1 MESLSRRV
9 DWQRSAYL
17 QWHCATR
24 VNRAESCDNLSP
36 LGSVAAV
43 AVYQAYQRA
52 QNALKRVHPA
62 ETWRQL
68 ASCKILAIWYGEPCD
83 VTSLSL
89 SLDTQPHT
97 PSSRIGARR
106 SPQKRKTYASPGAA
120 AAAAPQ
126 TRASS
131 GLMRRPW
138 SMTE

>member
-17 QWHCATR
+17 QWLCATR
-24 VNRAESCDNLSP
+24 VIHAESCDNLSP

-89 SLDTQPHT
+89 SLEPLAFC
-97 PSSRIGARR
+97 PRV
-106 SPQKRKTYASPGAA
+106 
-120 AAAAPQ
+120 Q
-126 TRASS
+126 TGRNNESL
-131 GLMRRPW
+131 GPNLL
-138 SMTE
+138 